1 MRSLSSIARLLHVSS
16 QPFLR
21 DKPYFYPMRNQ
32 PEPQKPEWFELLD
45 GDAPSAQV
53 AKVDKKLPI
62 IGALVIGAALV
73 SGSLFAS
80 ANGGGEQSAVAATN
94 QVENATDATMQ
105 SVAGATSG
113 ALQSPGDSITQ
124 DGSIQN
130 PSVGGVKPPR
140 GGDHEDDDEDE
151 DEDEDE
157 DDDDRRDHR
166 DRDEH

>member
-1 MRSLSSIARLLHVSS
+1 
-16 QPFLR
+16 
-21 DKPYFYPMRNQ
+21 MRNQ

-62 IGALVIGAALV
+62 IAALVIGAALV

-80 ANGGGEQSAVAATN
+80 ANGGGEQSAVAATD
-94 QVENATDATMQ
+94 QVENPTDATMQ
-105 SVAGATSG
+105 TVAGTTSG
-113 ALQSPGDSITQ
+113 ALQSPDNSITQ

-140 GGDHEDDDEDE
+140 GGDHEDNEDH
-151 DEDEDE
+151 
-157 DDDDRRDHR
+157 DDDDDDDDHRRDHR

>member
-1 MRSLSSIARLLHVSS
+1 
-16 QPFLR
+16 
-21 DKPYFYPMRNQ
+21 MRNQ
-32 PEPQKPEWFELLD
+32 PEPKKPEWFELLD

-62 IGALVIGAALV
+62 IAALVIGAALV

-105 SVAGATSG
+105 SVAGTTTG
-113 ALQSPGDSITQ
+113 ALQSPDNSITQ

-130 PSVGGVKPPR
+130 PSLGGVKPPR
-140 GGDHEDDDEDE
+140 GGGHDDDDDDEDE
-151 DEDEDE
+151 DEDED
-157 DDDDRRDHR
+157 DHRRDHR
-166 DRDEH
+166 DHDEH

>member
-1 MRSLSSIARLLHVSS
+1 
-16 QPFLR
+16 
-21 DKPYFYPMRNQ
+21 MRNQ

-62 IGALVIGAALV
+62 IAALVIGAALV
-73 SGSLFAS
+73 SGSLFAG
-80 ANGGGEQSAVAATN
+80 ANGGGEQSAIAATN
-94 QVENATDATMQ
+94 QVVDATDATMQ
-105 SVAGATSG
+105 SVAGTTSG
-113 ALQSPGDSITQ
+113 ALQSPDNSIAQ

-130 PSVGGVKPPR
+130 PSVSGVKPPR
-140 GGDHEDDDEDE
+140 GGDDEDDDDHE

-157 DDDDRRDHR
+157 DDDDRRDRR